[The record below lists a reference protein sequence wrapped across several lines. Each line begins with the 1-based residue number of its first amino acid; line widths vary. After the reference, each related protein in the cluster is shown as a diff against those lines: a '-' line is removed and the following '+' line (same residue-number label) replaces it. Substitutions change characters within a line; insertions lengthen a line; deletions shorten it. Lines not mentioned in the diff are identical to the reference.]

1 LPKYYKLIAD
11 NRRARHD
18 FEIVEVYRAGVV
30 LKGSE
35 VKSVRLG
42 RVNLRESFAR
52 ADGGEIWIHGMHISP
67 YEKSRA
73 EDFNPARP
81 RKLLLN
87 QRELNR
93 LIGYSNQKGLA
104 LVPLKIYFERDW
116 AKIDIAVARA
126 KKRYDKRASIRERE
140 EKREISKRL
149 KESKKK

>member
-1 LPKYYKLIAD
+1 MPKYYKLIAD